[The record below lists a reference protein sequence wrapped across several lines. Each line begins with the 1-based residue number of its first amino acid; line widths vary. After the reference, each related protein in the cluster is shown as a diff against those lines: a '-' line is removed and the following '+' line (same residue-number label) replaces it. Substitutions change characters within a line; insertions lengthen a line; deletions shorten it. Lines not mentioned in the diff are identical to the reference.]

1 MKWRA
6 MTDWKAVFF
15 TGLITAL
22 LVVTAGYLTGDEPAQ
37 LASRAL
43 NLSVGVMVGT
53 GFGFRFWTKRRE
65 GQ

>member
-1 MKWRA
+1 MKWKA

-15 TGLITAL
+15 TGLGTAL

-37 LASRAL
+37 WASRAL
-43 NLSVGVMVGT
+43 NLSVGVMAGT
-53 GFGFRFWTKRRE
+53 GFGFRFWEKRRK